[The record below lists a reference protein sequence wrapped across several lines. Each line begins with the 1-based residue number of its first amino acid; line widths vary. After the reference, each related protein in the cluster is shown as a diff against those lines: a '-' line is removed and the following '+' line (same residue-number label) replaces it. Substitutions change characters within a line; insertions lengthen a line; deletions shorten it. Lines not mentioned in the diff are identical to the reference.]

1 MIKWE
6 KGEREGEKGVD
17 IKEMEGK
24 SGEEKRV
31 RVRRKGRGKK
41 GRKMKEM

>member
-6 KGEREGEKGVD
+6 KGERGEKGVD

-24 SGEEKRV
+24 GGEEKKV
-31 RVRRKGRGKK
+31 RVRRKGSDKR